1 MIKGK
6 DVQSGDLLKSCL
18 ERGPHNAHR
27 ARGFTLIELMIVV
40 AVVAILAAIAL
51 PSYQDSVR
59 KGRRGQAKSDLVEL
73 AQRAERFQTVNNS
86 YAGFW
91 AQTQAADARSPRT
104 GPTAY
109 YVIDR
114 DGGDDTAANT
124 FTLTATP
131 QNGQERD
138 TLCMNLSVNQLGQK
152 VASADLTEVNR
163 CW

>member
-1 MIKGK
+1 MAST
-6 DVQSGDLLKSCL
+6 DRHLMTT
-18 ERGPHNAHR
+18 AHASSD
-27 ARGFTLIELMIVV
+27 ARVRVSGFTLIELMVVV

-73 AQRAERFQTVNNS
+73 AQRAERYRTINNS

-91 AQTQAADARSPRT
+91 AQTQAGDARSPRT

-114 DGGDDTAANT
+114 DGGVDTATNT

-131 QNGQERD
+131 QNGQELD
-138 TLCMNLSVNQLGQK
+138 VLCMNLSVNQLGQK
-152 VASADLTEVNR
+152 QASADPPNANR